1 MGKNLLK
8 FLITAYAI
16 TTVLLLL
23 LALLVY
29 KCYLPDKA
37 VNACIIVIY
46 ILSTFLAG
54 FLSGKRIGS
63 QKYLWGLCIGGL
75 YFLIL
80 VVVSLCIKGSFTDLT
95 SNFLFTMFLCLA
107 SGMLGGMIS

>member
-1 MGKNLLK
+1 MGKILLK

-23 LALLVY
+23 LALFVY

-37 VNACIIVIY
+37 VNACIIVKIGRA
-46 ILSTFLAG
+46 LAG
-54 FLSGKRIGS
+54 FLFGKRIGS

-75 YFLIL
+75 YFLVL

>member
-1 MGKNLLK
+1 MGKILLK

-16 TTVLLLL
+16 TTALLLL
-23 LALLVY
+23 LALFVY

-63 QKYLWGLCIGGL
+63 QKYLWGTDARSRQTACRRPGHRCRL
-75 YFLIL
+75 YPGNRY
-80 VVVSLCIKGSFTDLT
+80 V
-95 SNFLFTMFLCLA
+95 
-107 SGMLGGMIS
+107 

>member
-1 MGKNLLK
+1 MGKILLK

-16 TTVLLLL
+16 TTALLLL
-23 LALLVY
+23 LALFVY

-63 QKYLWGLCIGGL
+63 RNIYGDFVSADCISLSLWS
-75 YFLIL
+75 FPF
-80 VVVSLCIKGSFTDLT
+80 VSKALLPI
-95 SNFLFTMFLCLA
+95 
-107 SGMLGGMIS
+107 

>member
-1 MGKNLLK
+1 MGKILLK

-16 TTVLLLL
+16 TTALLLL
-23 LALLVY
+23 LALFVY

-54 FLSGKRIGS
+54 FLSGKRIG
-63 QKYLWGLCIGGL
+63 L
-75 YFLIL
+75 YFLVL

>member
-1 MGKNLLK
+1 MGKILLK

-23 LALLVY
+23 LALFVY

-63 QKYLWGLCIGGL
+63 QKYLWGLSIGGL
-75 YFLIL
+75 YILVL
-80 VVVSLCIKGSFTDLT
+80 VVVSLSIKGSFTELT
-95 SNFLFTMFLCLA
+95 SNFLFSMFLCLA

>member
-1 MGKNLLK
+1 MGKILLK

-23 LALLVY
+23 LALFVY

-75 YFLIL
+75 YFLVL
-80 VVVSLCIKGSFTDLT
+80 VVVSLCIKGSLTDLT

>member
-8 FLITAYAI
+8 FLITAYAF
-16 TTVLLLL
+16 TTVLLLF

-63 QKYLWGLCIGGL
+63 QTSG
-75 YFLIL
+75 
-80 VVVSLCIKGSFTDLT
+80 SLTT
-95 SNFLFTMFLCLA
+95 RR
-107 SGMLGGMIS
+107 MLS